1 MLHLGRL
8 GLMLALLATFAGPA
22 HAAPAAPGFRVK
34 LLDSRQTFDSREH
47 LTKHVVVVRF
57 QASWCRPCVKEA
69 DAFARLVQ
77 RYRGRGVAFVALHVQ
92 DTTTDVRRFVTAHH
106 VGYPVALDPRLN
118 VANRFQVK
126 GTPDTIVIDRRGH
139 IAARITGR
147 SAVTRLPRVLDE
159 LLRGAPR
166 R

>member
-1 MLHLGRL
+1 VIRL
-8 GLMLALLATFAGPA
+8 GLVLALVVTSVGAA

-57 QASWCRPCVKEA
+57 QASWCRPCVQEA
-69 DAFARLVQ
+69 DAFARVVQ
-77 RYRGRGVAFVALHVQ
+77 RYRGRRVAFIVLHVQ
-92 DTTTDVRRFVTAHH
+92 DATTDVRRFVKAHQ
-106 VGYPVALDPRLN
+106 VAYPVALDPRLS

-126 GTPDTIVIDRRGH
+126 GTPDTIVIDERGD

-147 SAVTRLPRVLDE
+147 SAVTRLPRVLDD
-159 LLRGAPR
+159 LLRTAPR